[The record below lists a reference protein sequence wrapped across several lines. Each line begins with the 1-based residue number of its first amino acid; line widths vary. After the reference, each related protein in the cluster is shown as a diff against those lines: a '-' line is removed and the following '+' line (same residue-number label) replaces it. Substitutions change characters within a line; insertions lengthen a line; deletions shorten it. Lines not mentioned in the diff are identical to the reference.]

1 MHDVTKFQ
9 VEARAAIT
17 EEWAVC
23 TLNDG
28 KIMGWGKGYE
38 YKVEGGVYADCGFKL
53 VAKYGHGKYF
63 FLKIK
68 HSTSIP
74 NHISNE
80 YNELQ

>member
-17 EEWAVC
+17 EEWAIC

-28 KIMGWGKGYE
+28 KMMGWGKGYE

-53 VAKYGHGKYF
+53 VAKYGHGKYSF
-63 FLKIK
+63 ENKAFSLN
-68 HSTSIP
+68 TY
-74 NHISNE
+74 NE
-80 YNELQ
+80 YNEHQ